1 MCCEMLLRHNWV
13 GEARANG
20 RVEAFRSM
28 FCRCFDVIFSHSDRR
43 GDVLP
48 SLFAPDTFYV
58 CQGQ

>member
-28 FCRCFDVIFSHSDRR
+28 FSRCFDVIFSHSDRR